1 MASIRFYSVNC
12 RWHSVST
19 ITVKISWNDLN
30 LAVILMKPFIIPT
43 PYWLTFYYSYPLLAH
58 QATDENV

>member
-1 MASIRFYSVNC
+1 MALSQYHYRQNKLKWLKSCSNF
-12 RWHSVST
+12 
-19 ITVKISWNDLN
+19 DE
-30 LAVILMKPFIIPT
+30 KPFIIPT